1 MRSVLYGQHDLPGG
15 WKAAVFLYSVDH
27 EEGRCGHSGNVRFQD
42 VDGALRRQLGNTV
55 CGGDV
60 GGDGGCFVSE
70 LSEGTGAV
78 KRDDL
83 DG

>member
-1 MRSVLYGQHDLPGG
+1 MRAVLYVQHDLPGG
-15 WKAAVFLYSVDH
+15 RKAAVFLYSVDY
-27 EEGRCGHSGNVRFQD
+27 EEGRCGYPGYVRFQD

-60 GGDGGCFVSE
+60 GGDGGDFVFE
-70 LSEGTGAV
+70 VQKGIGAV

>member
-1 MRSVLYGQHDLPGG
+1 MRAVLYVQHDLPGG

-60 GGDGGCFVSE
+60 GDYCGDFVCE
-70 LSEGTGAV
+70 VQKGIGAV

>member
-1 MRSVLYGQHDLPGG
+1 MRAVLYVQHDLPGG
-15 WKAAVFLYSVDH
+15 GKAPVFLYFVDH
-27 EEGRCGHSGNVRFQD
+27 EEGRCGYTGYVCIQD
-42 VDGALRRQLGNTV
+42 ADGTLRRKLGDAF

-60 GGDGGCFVSE
+60 GDYCGDFVCE
-70 LSEGTGAV
+70 VQKGIGAV